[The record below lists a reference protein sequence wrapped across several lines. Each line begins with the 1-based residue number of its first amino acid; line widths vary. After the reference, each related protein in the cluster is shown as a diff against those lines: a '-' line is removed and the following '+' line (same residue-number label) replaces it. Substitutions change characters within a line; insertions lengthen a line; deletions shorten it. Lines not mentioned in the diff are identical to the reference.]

1 MEKGEKIE
9 VLAFG
14 LPASPGA
21 AVGQIVFTAEDAV
34 KFTNNGQM
42 SSIILVR
49 GETTPEDIAGME
61 VAAGTLTSRGGMTS
75 HAAVVTRGMGK
86 CCVAGAGDID
96 VNEKAREMRVK
107 GQTFKEGDWISLDGT
122 TGRVIKGKL
131 GTLDPSPDDPELQ
144 KFMDWADP
152 YRTMKVRANADIPRD
167 AIQARAFGAEGIGLC
182 RTEHMFFGEDKIRH
196 MRAMILADNEKDR

>member
-1 MEKGEKIE
+1 M
-9 VLAFG
+9 LATG

-61 VAAGTLTSRGGMTS
+61 VAAGILTSRGGMTS

-86 CCVAGAGDID
+86 CCVAGAGDIE
-96 VNEKAREMRVK
+96 VNEKKAEMRVK
-107 GQTFKEGDWISLDGT
+107 GKVFKQGDWISLDGT
-122 TGRVIKGKL
+122 TGRVIGGRLK
-131 GTLDPSPDDPELQ
+131 TLPATPDDPDLV
-144 KFMDWADP
+144 KFMAWVDP
-152 YRTMKVRANADIPRD
+152 LRKLRIRANADIPRD
-167 AIQARAFGAEGIGLC
+167 ARQAVHVRRRRHRTVPHGAHVL
-182 RTEHMFFGEDKIRH
+182 RR
-196 MRAMILADNEKDR
+196 RPSRR

>member
-1 MEKGEKIE
+1 MD

-34 KFTNNGQM
+34 KNTNNGQM

-61 VAAGTLTSRGGMTS
+61 VAAGILTSRGGMTS

-86 CCVAGAGDID
+86 CCVAGAGDIE
-96 VNEKAREMRVK
+96 VNEKKARC
-107 GQTFKEGDWISLDGT
+107 G
-122 TGRVIKGKL
+122 
-131 GTLDPSPDDPELQ
+131 
-144 KFMDWADP
+144 
-152 YRTMKVRANADIPRD
+152 
-167 AIQARAFGAEGIGLC
+167 
-182 RTEHMFFGEDKIRH
+182 
-196 MRAMILADNEKDR
+196 